1 MSRRTL
7 LKIAFAAASALGV
20 YATLLLAHDYVLALL
35 GRQQE
40 EWQIAFEVAPL
51 PILLGLLSLAIA
63 LLARPRFPAV
73 LLALCLG
80 IIVLPAL
87 LYCLVSMR
95 IY

>member
-1 MSRRTL
+1 MSWRTL
-7 LKIAFAAASALGV
+7 LKIAFAAASTLGV
-20 YATLLLAHDYVLALL
+20 YTTLLLAHDYVLALL